1 MCVSH
6 AFVLQRMGIVSSTK
20 REIED
25 KGRDLLLTSKLIDIR
40 QTKRQLEMQQSM
52 QLAATRERLLWI
64 GGYYM
69 TLGLLSGLRLLK
81 LRRAGE
87 SITWDKRF
95 LPFNQV
101 TLLI

>member
-1 MCVSH
+1 
-6 AFVLQRMGIVSSTK
+6 
-20 REIED
+20 
-25 KGRDLLLTSKLIDIR
+25 
-40 QTKRQLEMQQSM
+40 M

-69 TLGLLSGLRLLK
+69 TLGLLSGIRLLK

-101 TLLI
+101 TRLI